1 MAAIPAACRPVTN
14 DGSRAPALLA
24 PELKDLI
31 GVARSILPVV
41 DTVVTTCGINPEGPY
56 CIGPQFRAEGL
67 DILVELVLP
76 PVDATRD
83 EGATVAEE
91 VRALVRVAQGLLALW
106 LGAEDPDWTDFSM
119 PLSPWARSFLAARAD
134 VFAGSLLAEFAAR
147 IPQIVDRQHLLEGLM
162 DSHVGERSLMDVFGT
177 ETDFPLYDELVAY
190 WLPLW
195 NRAVVIFN
203 SPFDQMSAPPVPQ

>member
-76 PVDATRD
+76 PADATRD

-119 PLSPWARSFLAARAD
+119 RTVSLGPQFSRCPRRRVRRLASRRIRSKDTAD
-134 VFAGSLLAEFAAR
+134 R
-147 IPQIVDRQHLLEGLM
+147 
-162 DSHVGERSLMDVFGT
+162 
-177 ETDFPLYDELVAY
+177 
-190 WLPLW
+190 
-195 NRAVVIFN
+195 
-203 SPFDQMSAPPVPQ
+203 